1 MYPGPCPA
9 SSQWLQRTGAAIT
22 SETRESKG
30 QGWLVSRASSTSLVK
45 DGEDDESVGLHYIA
59 DDEFSPSASGWRL
72 SRTSSGDLGDRL
84 EALDEEVGYTREGTA
99 KGDID
104 LPRGFGLGQ
113 FVDRL
118 IGWSVFA
125 DDTDDDESLD
135 GYEDQ
140 RRPANL
146 KPGVATSGNWPLRDE
161 QRRLRDEGEAW
172 QDPAWIFSIASQVF
186 L

>member
-1 MYPGPCPA
+1 M
-9 SSQWLQRTGAAIT
+9 
-22 SETRESKG
+22 
-30 QGWLVSRASSTSLVK
+30 
-45 DGEDDESVGLHYIA
+45 
-59 DDEFSPSASGWRL
+59 
-72 SRTSSGDLGDRL
+72 SRTFSAEYVEDGL
-84 EALDEEVGYTREGTA
+84 EALDEEAGSTREEEE
-99 KGDID
+99 DID

-135 GYEDQ
+135 GYEDEH
-140 RRPANL
+140 RPARAR
-146 KPGVATSGNWPLRDE
+146 GERVGIEHSGDQPLRE
-161 QRRLRDEGEAW
+161 QQRRLRDESEGW

>member
-1 MYPGPCPA
+1 M
-9 SSQWLQRTGAAIT
+9 
-22 SETRESKG
+22 
-30 QGWLVSRASSTSLVK
+30 
-45 DGEDDESVGLHYIA
+45 
-59 DDEFSPSASGWRL
+59 
-72 SRTSSGDLGDRL
+72 
-84 EALDEEVGYTREGTA
+84 EALDEEIGYPREEGA

-104 LPRGFGLGQ
+104 LPKGFGLGQ

-140 RRPANL
+140 RRPANP
-146 KPGVATSGNWPLRDE
+146 KPKTATSGDRPLRDE
-161 QRRLRDEGEAW
+161 QRRLRDEGEGW

>member
-1 MYPGPCPA
+1 M
-9 SSQWLQRTGAAIT
+9 QRTGAALT

-45 DGEDDESVGLHYIA
+45 DGGDDDGVSVYYAA
-59 DDEFSPSASGWRL
+59 DDEYSPTASGRKV
-72 SRTSSGDLGDRL
+72 SRTSSGDFEDGLQVF
-84 EALDEEVGYTREGTA
+84 DEEIDSSREEEY
-99 KGDID
+99 ID

-125 DDTDDDESLD
+125 DDTDDEDSLD
-135 GYEDQ
+135 GYEDEY
-140 RRPANL
+140 RP
-146 KPGVATSGNWPLRDE
+146 KPKRERARVATFGDRPLRDQ
-161 QRRLRDEGEAW
+161 QRRLRDEGEGW
-172 QDPAWIFSIASQVF
+172 QDPEWIFNIASQVF

>member
-1 MYPGPCPA
+1 M
-9 SSQWLQRTGAAIT
+9 
-22 SETRESKG
+22 
-30 QGWLVSRASSTSLVK
+30 
-45 DGEDDESVGLHYIA
+45 
-59 DDEFSPSASGWRL
+59 
-72 SRTSSGDLGDRL
+72 SRTFSGDFEDGL
-84 EALDEEVGYTREGTA
+84 EALDEEVGSTRGEGE
-99 KGDID
+99 GEEEDID

-135 GYEDQ
+135 GYEDE
-140 RRPANL
+140 RRPARA
-146 KPGVATSGNWPLRDE
+146 KGEERARVATSGDQPLRE
-161 QRRLRDEGEAW
+161 QQRRLRDESEGW

>member
-1 MYPGPCPA
+1 M
-9 SSQWLQRTGAAIT
+9 QRTGAALT

-30 QGWLVSRASSTSLVK
+30 QGWLVSRASSTSLIK
-45 DGEDDESVGLHYIA
+45 DGGDDDGVSVYYGA
-59 DDEFSPSASGWRL
+59 DDEFSPSASGRRL
-72 SRTSSGDLGDRL
+72 SRTFSGDFEDGL
-84 EALDEEVGYTREGTA
+84 EALDEEGGSTRGEGEEEEEE
-99 KGDID
+99 DID

-135 GYEDQ
+135 GYEDEHRQ
-140 RRPANL
+140 ARAKGEQVR
-146 KPGVATSGNWPLRDE
+146 VETSRDQPLRE
-161 QRRLRDEGEAW
+161 QQRRLRDEGEGW
-172 QDPAWIFSIASQVF
+172 QDPALIFSIASQVF